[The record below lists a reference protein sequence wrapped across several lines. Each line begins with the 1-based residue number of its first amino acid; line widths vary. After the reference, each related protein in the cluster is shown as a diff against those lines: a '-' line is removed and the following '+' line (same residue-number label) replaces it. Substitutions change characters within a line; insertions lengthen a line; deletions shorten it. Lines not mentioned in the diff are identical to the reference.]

1 MDTTA
6 ITSMNGSAKGAVS
19 LLMPRFSSTSM
30 KDFDVWLAGS
40 ALALIVIGFLAM
52 SSASIEFAAER
63 YGDPF
68 FHSTRYLFHLSL
80 GVVAALVVY
89 RVPMSFWERTGWF
102 WLFAGFVLLSI
113 VLVPGIGRE
122 VNGSRRWLSLGPL
135 TIQASELAKVSV
147 ILYLA
152 GYLVRR
158 QDEVREEWK
167 GFIKPMAVLFL
178 VTILFML
185 EPDFGATVVTLCTA
199 FGMIFLAGV
208 RLWQFL
214 LVILAALAALVTLV
228 ISEPYR
234 MKRLTAFTDPWA
246 DQFDTGYQL
255 TQSLIA
261 FGRGEW
267 FGVGLGNSIQK
278 LFYLPESHTDFVFAI
293 YAEEFGFVGALA
305 LLSLFGILIAQI
317 LRTGRKSELLGLTFN
332 AFVVYGIALVLSAQ
346 IFINI
351 GVNIG
356 LLPTK
361 GLTLP
366 FLSYGGSS
374 LIVCCVLL
382 AFVFRCQS
390 ELAVVKSGGA
400 KKAAAEGS
408 QKKRPLKNSD
418 TSNKKKPAKRR
429 RQS

>member
-1 MDTTA
+1 MGATIANKPVTA
-6 ITSMNGSAKGAVS
+6 
-19 LLMPRFSSTSM
+19 
-30 KDFDVWLAGS
+30 S
-40 ALALIVIGFLAM
+40 ALFLSPLNDHAVDKVLAASAIALIVIGFIAM

-63 YGDPF
+63 YGNPF
-68 FHSTRYLFHLSL
+68 FHSVRYSLHLGIGLVAGLVMTRI
-80 GVVAALVVY
+80 
-89 RVPMSFWERTGWF
+89 PMQFWQRTGWF
-102 WLFAGFVLLSI
+102 WLLIGFSLLLI

-122 VNGSRRWLSLGPL
+122 VNGSRRWLPLGL
-135 TIQASELAKVSV
+135 MSVQCSELAKVCV
-147 ILYLA
+147 IIYLA

-158 QDEVREEWK
+158 QDEVREQWR

-178 VTILFML
+178 VTLLLML
-185 EPDFGATVVTLCTA
+185 EPDFGATVVTLGTA

-214 LVILAALAALVTLV
+214 LVILAAVAALAILV
-228 ISEPYR
+228 VSEPYR

-246 DQFDTGYQL
+246 DQFDSGYQL

-293 YAEEFGFVGALA
+293 YAEEFGFVGAVILIG
-305 LLSLFGILIAQI
+305 LFGLLVVRIFQI
-317 LRTGRKSELLGLTFN
+317 GRKAEQLAHFFS
-332 AFVVYGIALVLSAQ
+332 AYVAYGIALMISGQV
-346 IFINI
+346 FINI

-374 LIVCCVLL
+374 LIVCCALL
-382 AFVFRCQS
+382 GMVFRINS
-390 ELAVVKSGGA
+390 ELMPGHGDATNTALGKKSA
-400 KKAAAEGS
+400 
-408 QKKRPLKNSD
+408 NN
-418 TSNKKKPAKRR
+418 TPAKYS
-429 RQS
+429 QGGKA

>member
-1 MDTTA
+1 MSVVAIDTIMTSPAVKRMIEPFASFGSPSLRGSSIDKPLLFCA
-6 ITSMNGSAKGAVS
+6 IS
-19 LLMPRFSSTSM
+19 L
-30 KDFDVWLAGS
+30 V
-40 ALALIVIGFLAM
+40 VIGFVAM

-63 YGDPF
+63 YGNPF
-68 FHSTRYLFHLSL
+68 FHSYRYLFHLSL
-80 GVVAALVVY
+80 GLVAALVVY
-89 RVPMSFWERTGWF
+89 RIPMAFWQRTGWF
-102 WLFAGFVLLSI
+102 WLLAAFALLI
-113 VLVPGIGRE
+113 VVLVPGIGRE

-135 TIQASELAKVSV
+135 TLQCSELAKVCV

-158 QDEVREEWK
+158 EDEIRDVWK
-167 GFIKPMAVLFL
+167 GFIKPMAVLFI
-178 VTILFML
+178 VTILLML
-185 EPDFGATVVTLCTA
+185 EPDFGATVVTLGTA

-208 RLWQFL
+208 RLWQFS

-228 ISEPYR
+228 VSEPYR
-234 MKRLTAFTDPWA
+234 MKRLTAYTDPWA

-267 FGVGLGNSIQK
+267 LGVGLGNSIQK

-293 YAEEFGFVGALA
+293 YAEEFGFVGAMV
-305 LLSLFGILIAQI
+305 LIALFCMLVVRILQI
-317 LRTGRKSELLGLTFN
+317 GRSAERQGQHFSS
-332 AFVVYGIALVLSAQ
+332 FVAYGIALMLSGQ

-351 GVNIG
+351 GVNTG

-374 LIVCCVLL
+374 LMVCCALL
-382 AFVFRCQS
+382 AMVFRINQ
-390 ELAVVKSGGA
+390 EVQIALAGGA
-400 KKAAAEGS
+400 KKYDKKIDKKIS
-408 QKKRPLKNSD
+408 QSVRARREKSD
-418 TSNKKKPAKRR
+418 D
-429 RQS
+429 

>member
-1 MDTTA
+1 M
-6 ITSMNGSAKGAVS
+6 GAVAVDTIINS
-19 LLMPRFSSTSM
+19 SAIKRAVKPLAVLGSSSMSGGAIDKLLAFCSIS
-30 KDFDVWLAGS
+30 
-40 ALALIVIGFLAM
+40 LIVIGFVAM

-63 YGDPF
+63 YGNPF
-68 FHSTRYLFHLSL
+68 FHSYRYLFHLSL
-80 GVVAALVVY
+80 GLVAALLVY
-89 RVPMSFWERTGWF
+89 RIPMAFWQRTGWF
-102 WLFAGFVLLSI
+102 WLLVAFTLLI
-113 VLVPGIGRE
+113 AVLVPGIGRE

-135 TIQASELAKVSV
+135 TLQCSELAKVCV

-158 QDEVREEWK
+158 QDEIRDEWK
-167 GFIKPMAVLFL
+167 GFIKPMAVLFV
-178 VTILFML
+178 VTILLML
-185 EPDFGATVVTLCTA
+185 EPDFGATVVTLGTA

-208 RLWQFL
+208 RLWQFC

-228 ISEPYR
+228 VSEPYR
-234 MKRLTAFTDPWA
+234 MKRLTAYTDPWA

-293 YAEEFGFVGALA
+293 YAEEFGFVGALV
-305 LLSLFGILIAQI
+305 LIALFCTLVMRILQI
-317 LRTGRKSELLGLTFN
+317 GRSAEQQGQQFSG
-332 AFVVYGIALVLSAQ
+332 FVAYGIALMLSGQ

-351 GVNIG
+351 GVNTG

-374 LIVCCVLL
+374 LIVCCALL
-382 AFVFRCQS
+382 GMVFRINQ
-390 ELAVVKSGGA
+390 EVQLVLAGGA
-400 KKAAAEGS
+400 K
-408 QKKRPLKNSD
+408 
-418 TSNKKKPAKRR
+418 
-429 RQS
+429 

>member
-1 MDTTA
+1 
-6 ITSMNGSAKGAVS
+6 MNATISNVLTGRRDLQQALSLIVPAGQRALDPLLAFAAVG
-19 LLMPRFSSTSM
+19 LL
-30 KDFDVWLAGS
+30 
-40 ALALIVIGFLAM
+40 VIGFIAM

-68 FHSTRYLFHLSL
+68 FHSYRYVFHLGLSL
-80 GVVAALVVY
+80 LVALVVY
-89 RVPMSFWERTGWF
+89 RIPMSFWERTGWF
-102 WLFAGFVLLSI
+102 WLLAAFAVLTI

-122 VNGSRRWLSLGPL
+122 VNGSRRWLALGPL
-135 TIQASELAKVSV
+135 TLQGSEVAKACI

-167 GFIKPMAVLFL
+167 GFIKPMVVLFA
-178 VTILFML
+178 VTILLML

-208 RLWQFL
+208 RLWQFA
-214 LVILAALAALVTLV
+214 LVIMAALAALVVLV
-228 ISEPYR
+228 VSEPYR
-234 MKRLTAFTDPWA
+234 LKRLTAYTDPWA

-278 LFYLPESHTDFVFAI
+278 MFYLPESHTDFVFAI
-293 YAEEFGFVGALA
+293 FAEEFGFIGAMCLIG
-305 LLSLFGILIAQI
+305 LFCLLIA
-317 LRTGRKSELLGLTFN
+317 RVLLIARRAERQHQMFS
-332 AFVVYGIALVLSAQ
+332 AFVAYGIALMISGQV
-346 IFINI
+346 FINI
-351 GVNIG
+351 GVNIA

-374 LIVCCVLL
+374 LIVCCALL
-382 AFVFRCQS
+382 AMVFRIDQELGASKQS
-390 ELAVVKSGGA
+390 TLEKGSTEGRKSSRTI
-400 KKAAAEGS
+400 AARKSETTR
-408 QKKRPLKNSD
+408 KRI
-418 TSNKKKPAKRR
+418 TS
-429 RQS
+429 